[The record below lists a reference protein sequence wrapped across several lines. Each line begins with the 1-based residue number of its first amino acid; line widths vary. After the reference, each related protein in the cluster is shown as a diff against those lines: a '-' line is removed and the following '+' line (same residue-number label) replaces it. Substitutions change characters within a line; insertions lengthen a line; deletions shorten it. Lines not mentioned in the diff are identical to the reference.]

1 MWVSFIGAFM
11 RQLFIAL
18 FALSLFACEKQSV
31 NQSTDST
38 VNVEQSKVSKY
49 RDTNK
54 SFETIE
60 WVQLIPADD
69 LEILLNP
76 PEYLMNIPDGSF
88 EDQISSSIQN
98 AMIAQDGSNERYEQ
112 ALMSTRVIPEM
123 DGKDIKIP
131 GFVVPVEVNEEQKI
145 TSFFLVPFFGAC
157 LHAPPPPPNQIIYI
171 EATEGVEIVNLYDAV
186 WVSGKLSAEMFEDQI
201 ATSAYTMQLDNFE
214 YFYEPT
220 P

>member
-1 MWVSFIGAFM
+1 M

-31 NQSTDST
+31 NQATDST
-38 VNVEQSKVSKY
+38 VNVEQSKVSKS

-112 ALMSTRVIPEM
+112 ALMSTRV
-123 DGKDIKIP
+123 
-131 GFVVPVEVNEEQKI
+131 
-145 TSFFLVPFFGAC
+145 A
-157 LHAPPPPPNQIIYI
+157 
-171 EATEGVEIVNLYDAV
+171 LYLA
-186 WVSGKLSAEMFEDQI
+186 Q
-201 ATSAYTMQLDNFE
+201 
-214 YFYEPT
+214 
-220 P
+220 

>member
-1 MWVSFIGAFM
+1 M

-31 NQSTDST
+31 NQATDST
-38 VNVEQSKVSKY
+38 VNVEQSKVSKS

-76 PEYLMNIPDGSF
+76 PEYLMHIPDGSF

-98 AMIAQDGSNERYEQ
+98 AMVAQDGSNERYEQ

-171 EATEGVEIVNLYDAV
+171 EAKEGVEIVNLYDAV

>member
-1 MWVSFIGAFM
+1 M

-31 NQSTDST
+31 NQATDST
-38 VNVEQSKVSKY
+38 VNVEQSKVIKS

-171 EATEGVEIVNLYDAV
+171 ESTEGVEIVNLYDAV

>member
-1 MWVSFIGAFM
+1 M

-31 NQSTDST
+31 NRATDST
-38 VNVEQSKVSKY
+38 VNVEQSKVSKS

>member
-1 MWVSFIGAFM
+1 M

-31 NQSTDST
+31 NQATDST
-38 VNVEQSKVSKY
+38 VNVEQSKVSKS

>member
-1 MWVSFIGAFM
+1 M

-18 FALSLFACEKQSV
+18 FALLLFACEKQSV
-31 NQSTDST
+31 NQATDST
-38 VNVEQSKVSKY
+38 VNVEQSKVSKS

>member
-1 MWVSFIGAFM
+1 VSFIGAFM

-31 NQSTDST
+31 NQATDST
-38 VNVEQSKVSKY
+38 VNVEQSKVSKS

-69 LEILLNP
+69 LEVLLNP